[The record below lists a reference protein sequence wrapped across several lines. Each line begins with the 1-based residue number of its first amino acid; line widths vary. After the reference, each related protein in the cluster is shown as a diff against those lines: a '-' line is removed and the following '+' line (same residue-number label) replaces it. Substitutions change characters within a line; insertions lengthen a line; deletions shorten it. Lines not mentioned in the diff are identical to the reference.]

1 MVFIL
6 TVLSTYTCNAVCGS
20 SKSKG
25 RGCVSYY
32 NKSGSLNQ
40 FSGDATHSSG
50 YGLSVLWIGSYLI
63 EERGSHSIRFTIQS
77 ETDEYPN
84 PLLKL
89 TIGETVF
96 TESDFLIKTYASSG
110 LYYVNATFTTYLL
123 KGTYVYLKFNHETC
137 TRCKTYITV
146 ASGSGSY
153 KYLSGS
159 NLWPCDGGDACE
171 DESVN
176 PGQFCLPYTYAP
188 VNNLLFNDVAKKSL
202 MLGALFALI

>member
-20 SKSKG
+20 SSNRG
-25 RGCVSYY
+25 RGCINYY
-32 NKSGSLNQ
+32 NKSSSLDQ
-40 FSGDATHSSG
+40 FSGDATHD
-50 YGLSVLWIGSYLI
+50 YGNSLSVLWIGSYLV
-63 EERGSHSIRFTIQS
+63 EERGSYSIRFTIQS
-77 ETDEYPN
+77 TKNQYPS

-89 TIGETVF
+89 TVGGTVF
-96 TESDFLIKTYASSG
+96 TESDFQIETYAASG
-110 LYYVNATFTTYLL
+110 LYYVNATLTTYILE
-123 KGTYVYLKFNHETC
+123 GTYVYIKFNHETC
-137 TRCKTYITV
+137 TRCKTYITI

-159 NLWPCDGGDACE
+159 NLWPCDSGDAC
-171 DESVN
+171 DSTSLN